1 MKLKTTLL
9 AASIAAATLG
19 LGQAHAFTFNKA
31 APFEV
36 WTIDQSRTDHTN
48 ADGDANGNRSDGGT
62 LYIFDGTWLGGIK
75 STPSAI
81 VNLGDLIMNPE
92 TNDSGNFNIGQRPH
106 IGGTNFGK
114 THMTLSWFGPNAGNA
129 DGGLSIFRLSDR
141 KVVYQQYGLGM
152 LHMPGPAP
160 DDTKMS
166 AVSIGDQTLHMF
178 NTDYATETFSLAST
192 TNLTA
197 VPGLTAGLGT
207 AVAAPICSNFT
218 PDSKHLF
225 VSFRDGGLAIFNVE
239 NTAAPVLTEV
249 YPASLIPKEGCGL
262 IQHADGKRIFTGSG
276 AAESGS
282 DATFGNIEYYHA
294 WNMET
299 VGNGLND
306 DLIASIDLGVGNTFA
321 NGTTNPKPSWGDNHG
336 PNMVFGGK
344 YLWVTMRIDGNYK
357 VIDTDT
363 YQVVGTVDI
372 KNNKLFR
379 KSVTLADPAPDVL
392 DRDPINP
399 LLMYVSLRG
408 FCPVSG
414 AGRFDDPDG
423 AGAAGCPSR
432 AANAI
437 DLTPGVVGR
446 TPGQGVMALGLSG
459 KTGKM
464 INVYKISNVVTTS
477 PTGAPFAA
485 PTDITDPH
493 AGKVVIR
500 SDLLPPQ

>member
-1 MKLKTTLL
+1 
-9 AASIAAATLG
+9 
-19 LGQAHAFTFNKA
+19 
-31 APFEV
+31 
-36 WTIDQSRTDHTN
+36 
-48 ADGDANGNRSDGGT
+48 
-62 LYIFDGTWLGGIK
+62 
-75 STPSAI
+75 
-81 VNLGDLIMNPE
+81 
-92 TNDSGNFNIGQRPH
+92 
-106 IGGTNFGK
+106 
-114 THMTLSWFGPNAGNA
+114 
-129 DGGLSIFRLSDR
+129 
-141 KVVYQQYGLGM
+141 M

-166 AVSIGDQTLHMF
+166 AVSIGDQTLHLF
-178 NTDYATETFSLAST
+178 NTDYATETFTLAST

-249 YPASLIPKEGCGL
+249 YPASLVPKEGCGL
-262 IQHADGKRIFTGSG
+262 IQHPDGKRMYTGSG
-276 AAESGS
+276 AAESGA
-282 DATFGNIEYYHA
+282 DATFGNIEYYHV

-321 NGTTNPKPSWGDNHG
+321 NGTANPKPSWGDNHG

-344 YLWVTMRIDGNYK
+344 YLWVTMRIDGTYK

-363 YQVVGTVDI
+363 NKVVNTVSI
-372 KNNKLFR
+372 KNNKQFF
-379 KSVTLADPAPDVL
+379 KSVTLADPAADVL

-408 FCPVSG
+408 YCPISG
-414 AGRFDDPDG
+414 AARFLDNEG
-423 AGAAGCPSR
+423 AGAAGCPSKPT
-432 AANAI
+432 NFI
-437 DLTPGVVGR
+437 DPTPGKVGR

-464 INVYKISNVVTTS
+464 INVYKISNVVNFDASGNPMT
-477 PTGAPFAA
+477 A
-485 PTDITDPH
+485 TDITDPH

>member
-1 MKLKTTLL
+1 MKFKPTLL
-9 AASIAAATLG
+9 AASIAAASLAM
-19 LGQAHAFTFNKA
+19 GQAHATLDTA
-31 APFEV
+31 IPFEV

-62 LYIFDGTWLGGIK
+62 LYIFDGSWLGGIK
-75 STPSAI
+75 SKPSAI

-92 TNDSGNFNIGQRPH
+92 TNESGNFNIGQRPH

-114 THMTLSWFGPNAGNA
+114 THMTLSWFGPSAGAA

-166 AVSIGDQTLHMF
+166 AVSIGDQMLHMF
-178 NTDYATETFSLAST
+178 DTDYDTETFTLASS

-225 VSFRDGGLAIFNVE
+225 ISFRDGGMAIFNVE

-276 AAESGS
+276 AAESGT

-321 NGTTNPKPSWGDNHG
+321 NGATNPTPSWGDNHG

-344 YLWVTMRIDGNYK
+344 YLWVTMRIDGTYK

-363 YQVVGTVDI
+363 YKVVSTVDI

-379 KSVTLADPAPDVL
+379 KSVTLADPAADVL

-408 FCPVSG
+408 YCPVSG
-414 AGRFDDPDG
+414 AARFDDPDG

-437 DLTPGVVGR
+437 DLTPGKVGR

-459 KTGKM
+459 KTGRM
-464 INVYKISNVVTTS
+464 INVYKISNKVTTT
-477 PTGAPFAA
+477 PTGAAMTE
-485 PTDITDPH
+485 TDITDPH

-500 SDLLPPQ
+500 SSLLPPQ

>member
-1 MKLKTTLL
+1 M
-9 AASIAAATLG
+9 
-19 LGQAHAFTFNKA
+19 
-31 APFEV
+31 
-36 WTIDQSRTDHTN
+36 
-48 ADGDANGNRSDGGT
+48 
-62 LYIFDGTWLGGIK
+62 
-75 STPSAI
+75 
-81 VNLGDLIMNPE
+81 
-92 TNDSGNFNIGQRPH
+92 
-106 IGGTNFGK
+106 
-114 THMTLSWFGPNAGNA
+114 
-129 DGGLSIFRLSDR
+129 
-141 KVVYQQYGLGM
+141 
-152 LHMPGPAP
+152 
-160 DDTKMS
+160 
-166 AVSIGDQTLHMF
+166 
-178 NTDYATETFSLAST
+178 
-192 TNLTA
+192 
-197 VPGLTAGLGT
+197 
-207 AVAAPICSNFT
+207 
-218 PDSKHLF
+218 
-225 VSFRDGGLAIFNVE
+225 
-239 NTAAPVLTEV
+239 APVLTEV
-249 YPASLIPKEGCGL
+249 YPASLVPKEGCGL

-306 DLIASIDLGVGNTFA
+306 DLIASIDLGVGSTFA

-344 YLWVTMRIDGNYK
+344 YLWVTMRIDGTYK

-372 KNNKLFR
+372 KNNTLFR

-408 FCPVSG
+408 YCPVSG
-414 AGRFDDPDG
+414 AARFLDHDG
-423 AGAAGCPSR
+423 AGAAGCPASTT

-437 DLTPGVVGR
+437 DPQPGVVGR

-464 INVYKISNVVTTS
+464 INVYKISNVVNVDASGNPMTT
-477 PTGAPFAA
+477 
-485 PTDITDPH
+485 TDITDPH